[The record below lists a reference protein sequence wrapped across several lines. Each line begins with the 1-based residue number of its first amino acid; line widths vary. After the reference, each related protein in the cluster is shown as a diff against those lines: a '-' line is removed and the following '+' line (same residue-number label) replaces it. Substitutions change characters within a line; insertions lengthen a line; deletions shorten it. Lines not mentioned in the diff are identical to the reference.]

1 MKALKIG
8 ADDFENRELRI
19 PDYRR
24 WEERMNRGKGG
35 GEQKQRKKCLVL
47 LVYPPQ
53 PCMETDTA
61 NVTGNFFSPVVAGTK
76 AHKK

>member
-1 MKALKIG
+1 
-8 ADDFENRELRI
+8 
-19 PDYRR
+19 
-24 WEERMNRGKGG
+24 MNRGKGG